1 MRIVHLADM
10 HLGFRQYYRQTPN
23 GLNQREADIGI
34 AFRKAIEK
42 VIEVEPDM
50 VLIAGDVFHSVRPS
64 NPAILQAY
72 AQFSRMMQMIPDAIV
87 VMIAGNHDTPRTS
100 ETGCIL
106 DLFRSL
112 GINVVHGRERRLNF
126 PDRGVSVLAIPDGVR
141 PRPAFDPDP
150 ASRFN
155 ILLMHEEIEG
165 VLGRLGPLAERAAD
179 TIPMEELH
187 PERWDYVALG
197 HYHVYHQVASNAYY
211 SGATEYASTNVWGEV
226 DDELRKGKDGK
237 GIGKGIIEHD
247 LTTGE
252 HTFHPLELARRV
264 VDLPRLSGSGLT
276 AQQLSE
282 AIVTAVDACQGGI
295 DDRIVRLVVTDVPRH
310 LLRDI
315 DHRSIREFKRRALH
329 FLLDAR
335 RPAPIRIEASGAP
348 GRRTSLTDT
357 VRSMLHD
364 WQITPGI
371 ERKALVD
378 LGLHYL
384 SEAERLAPAAM
395 ESQV

>member
-1 MRIVHLADM
+1 MRIVHLADF
-10 HLGFRQYYRQTPN
+10 HLGFRQYYRQTPG
-23 GLNQREADIGI
+23 GLNQREADVGN
-34 AFRKAIEK
+34 AFRKAIDK
-42 VIEVEPDM
+42 VIDIEPDM
-50 VLIAGDVFHSVRPS
+50 VLIAGDVFHSVRPT
-64 NPAILQAY
+64 NPAILHAY
-72 AQFSRMMQMIPDAIV
+72 TQFSRMIQMLPDAIV

-106 DLFRSL
+106 ELFRSL
-112 GINVVHGRERRLNF
+112 GISVVHGRERQLQF
-126 PDRGVSVLAIPDGVR
+126 PHRGVSVLAIPDGIR
-141 PRPAFDPDP
+141 PRPAFEPDP

-155 ILLMHEEIEG
+155 ILLMHDEIEG
-165 VLGRLGPLAERAAD
+165 VIGRFGPLAERAAD
-179 TIPMEELH
+179 TLPLGQLH

-226 DDELRKGKDGK
+226 DDEQQK
-237 GIGKGIIEHD
+237 GIEGKGIIEHD

-252 HTFHPLELARRV
+252 HTFHPLTLARRV
-264 VDLPRLSGSGLT
+264 MDLPRFSASGLT
-276 AQQLSE
+276 AQQLGE
-282 AIVTAVDACQGGI
+282 AICAAVDACEGGI

-315 DHRSIREFKRRALH
+315 DHRPIREFKRRALH

-395 ESQV
+395 ESQG